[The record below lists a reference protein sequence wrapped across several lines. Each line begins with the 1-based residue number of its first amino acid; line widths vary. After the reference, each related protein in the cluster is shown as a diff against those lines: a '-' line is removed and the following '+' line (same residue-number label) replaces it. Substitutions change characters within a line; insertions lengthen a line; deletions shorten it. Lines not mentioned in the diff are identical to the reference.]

1 MYIAT
6 CLREDSIPFNAEI
19 NNLQLARYY
28 LVILG
33 GCVVL
38 RCFNALKK
46 LVSSPATRQL
56 AKKVSVRQLYMKS

>member
-33 GCVVL
+33 GCDVL
-38 RCFNALKK
+38 RCSNALKE
-46 LVSSPATRQL
+46 LVSRPATRQL
-56 AKKVSVRQLYMKS
+56 AKNLKT